1 MEIGETVTLGSVT
14 GKIIEIVELNDS
26 KRIKLEVS
34 EDKVAVVTLKKPTL
48 EALNNMRLG

>member
-14 GKIIEIVELNDS
+14 GKVIEIIELGDS

-34 EDKVAVVTLKKPTL
+34 QDKVAVVTMKKPTL